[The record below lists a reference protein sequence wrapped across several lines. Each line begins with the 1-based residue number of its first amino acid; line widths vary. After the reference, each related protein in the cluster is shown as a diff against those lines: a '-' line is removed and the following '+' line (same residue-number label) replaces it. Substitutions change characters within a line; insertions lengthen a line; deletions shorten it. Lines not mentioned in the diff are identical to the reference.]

1 MKPFYATILAALFL
15 TVTPVLVEESK
26 IDMKKLS
33 CKQFSGYDKD
43 NVSIIMMWLEGYTP
57 RRRGCHHRFRQDARR
72 HSDRLLRRPS

>member
-1 MKPFYATILAALFL
+1 MKPFYATVLAALLL

-43 NVSIIMMWLEGYTP
+43 NTTRTI
-57 RRRGCHHRFRQDARR
+57 
-72 HSDRLLRRPS
+72 